1 MIVFLYFFLVHFRI
15 RVIDQHKPRSLSPS
29 TSGITYWQI
38 EAEHSILDGM
48 LLLMIWI
55 LWKLIRKNNINKDM
69 FDELLFNVT
78 S

>member
-1 MIVFLYFFLVHFRI
+1 MIKKYFCKKIFFHIIFLVHFRI

-48 LLLMIWI
+48 LFVIIDLKCIKMNSE
-55 LWKLIRKNNINKDM
+55 K
-69 FDELLFNVT
+69 
-78 S
+78 